1 MKILSQT
8 KKEQK
13 KQKQKQKQ
21 YNYTKKDRRVMEIQ
35 KGRRASMK
43 ESVCNISLAI

>member
-21 YNYTKKDRRVMEIQ
+21 YNYTKKDRRVMEI
-35 KGRRASMK
+35 
-43 ESVCNISLAI
+43 